1 MYIIVARSADRC
13 ENQADVKDFNLQ
25 KILIF
30 DTTINLNIQK
40 KPLLFHSFKFS
51 LLSAVLNDC
60 LFLNFF
66 FLVSLY
72 DKTYNNLKISL

>member
-13 ENQADVKDFNLQ
+13 ENQTDVKDFNLQ

-40 KPLLFHSFKFS
+40 NHCYFIVLSFHFCRQSSMTAYFIFYRQ
-51 LLSAVLNDC
+51 
-60 LFLNFF
+60 
-66 FLVSLY
+66 LY
-72 DKTYNNLKISL
+72 SYQGEC